1 MSEFSDAIYMNCNAS
16 VVCSVCGD
24 VSDANGDT
32 EGEAVRQL
40 ERHLEQDGWECFDGL
55 VYCRSCLRKKEEEEA
70 AKKAKRGRRKADG
83 E

>member
-1 MSEFSDAIYMNCNAS
+1 MSEFSDAIYLNCNAS

-40 ERHLEQDGWECFDGL
+40 EKHLEKDGWECYDAL
-55 VYCRSCLRKKEEEEA
+55 VYCRDCLRKKEEEYA
-70 AKKAKRGRRKADG
+70 AKTAKRGRRRA

>member
-24 VSDANGDT
+24 VNDADGSS
-32 EGEAVRQL
+32 ESEAEHNL
-40 ERHLEQDGWECFDGL
+40 EHHLTQDGWECFDGL
-55 VYCRSCLRKKEEEEA
+55 VYCRDCLRKKEEEHE
-70 AKKAKRGRRKADG
+70 AKKAKRGRRRD